1 MICVYGPK
9 VTVAL
14 ALNGHATKNGEAV
27 CVELTMGT
35 ERYVHTYI
43 RRHCSMRMHMNM
55 NTYIYL
61 VSVIT
66 FSKLFTAS

>member
-35 ERYVHTYI
+35 ERYVRT
-43 RRHCSMRMHMNM
+43 CMRMDLNM
-55 NTYIYL
+55 NTNLDMNVYL
-61 VSVIT
+61 VSVSI
-66 FSKLFTAS
+66 FSKLITISLS